1 MISRRSVR
9 GQALVESLVAMLVL
23 GPLLIATLSLAQRQT
38 AQQTAQSAAWAGAI
52 AAHHG
57 IDLAGLSATDDAVN
71 GRVAVSLQRT
81 AVPGAAETAE
91 DIAFALLQPA
101 LAVGS
106 GRLELARADARR
118 ATASVA
124 PAQWLDSVWTI
135 DGPDRG
141 QRAELSVLVDDWAAP
156 DAAAVWRRTSA
167 LSTAGR
173 IDAWRSTLRWAIEPM
188 RLFEPAIARLCL
200 GRIDPDIV
208 PMDRLPA
215 IRPES
220 VDLRTRPC

>member
-23 GPLLIATLSLAQRQT
+23 APLLLLTLSLAQRQT
-38 AQQTAQSAAWAGAI
+38 AQKTAQSAAWASAI

-81 AVPGAAETAE
+81 AVPGAAVTSE
-91 DIAFALLQPA
+91 DVAFALMQPA
-101 LAVGS
+101 LAVGA
-106 GRLELARADARR
+106 GGLDLARAEARR

-124 PAQWLDSVWTI
+124 PAQWLDIAWTN
-135 DGPDRG
+135 DGDDRG
-141 QRAELSVLVDDWAAP
+141 LRADLSVLVDDWAAP
-156 DAAAVWRRTSA
+156 DAAAVWRRTAA

-173 IDAWRSTLRWAIEPM
+173 IDAWRSTLRWAVQPM

-208 PMDRLPA
+208 PTDRLPA
-215 IRPES
+215 LRPES

>member
-1 MISRRSVR
+1 MISRRSVS

-23 GPLLIATLSLAQRQT
+23 GPLLLATLSLAQRQT
-38 AQQTAQSAAWAGAI
+38 AQQTAQSAAWASAI

-57 IDLAGLSATDDAVN
+57 IDLAGLSATDDAEN

-81 AVPGAAETAE
+81 TVPGAAETSE
-91 DIAFALLQPA
+91 DVAFALLQPA
-101 LAVGS
+101 LAVGA
-106 GRLELARADARR
+106 GGLDLARAEARR

-124 PAQWLDSVWTI
+124 PAEWLDIAWTS
-135 DGPDRG
+135 DGDDRG
-141 QRAELSVLVDDWAAP
+141 LRADLSVLVDDWAAP
-156 DAAAVWRRTSA
+156 DAAAVWRRTAA

-173 IDAWRSTLRWAIEPM
+173 IDAWRSTLRWAVEPM

-215 IRPES
+215 VRPES
-220 VDLRTRPC
+220 VDLRSRPC

>member
-1 MISRRSVR
+1 MISRPTAR

-23 GPLLIATLSLAQRQT
+23 VPLLFATLGLAERQV
-38 AQQTAQSAAWAGAI
+38 AQQAAQSAAWAGAI

-57 IDLAGLSATDDAVN
+57 IDVAALSATDDAVN
-71 GRVAVSLQRT
+71 GRVEVSLQRM

-101 LAVGS
+101 LAAGS
-106 GRLELARADARR
+106 GRLDLARGEGRR
-118 ATASVA
+118 ATARLA
-124 PAQWLDSVWTI
+124 PAARSGTAWMI
-135 DGPDRG
+135 DGPDQG
-141 QRAELSVLVDDWAAP
+141 QREDLYVLVDDWAAP
-156 DAAAVWRRTSA
+156 DAAAVWRRTAA

-173 IDAWRSTLRWAIEPM
+173 IDAWRPALQWAIEPM

-208 PMDRLPA
+208 PMDRLPTV
-215 IRPES
+215 RPES
-220 VDLRTRPC
+220 ADLRVRPC

>member
-1 MISRRSVR
+1 MISRRSVS

-23 GPLLIATLSLAQRQT
+23 GPLLLATLSLAQRQT
-38 AQQTAQSAAWAGAI
+38 AQQTAQSAAWASAI

-57 IDLAGLSATDDAVN
+57 IDLAELSATDDAVN

-81 AVPGAAETAE
+81 AVPDAAETSE
-91 DIAFALLQPA
+91 DVAFALLQPA
-101 LAVGS
+101 LAVGA
-106 GRLELARADARR
+106 GGLDLARDEARR

-124 PAQWLDSVWTI
+124 PAEWLDIAWTS
-135 DGPDRG
+135 DGDDRG
-141 QRAELSVLVDDWAAP
+141 LRADLSVLVDDWAAP
-156 DAAAVWRRTSA
+156 DAAAVWRRTAA

-173 IDAWRSTLRWAIEPM
+173 IDAWRSTLRWAVEPM

-215 IRPES
+215 VRPES
-220 VDLRTRPC
+220 VDLRSRPC

>member
-1 MISRRSVR
+1 MIYRRSVC

-23 GPLLIATLSLAQRQT
+23 GPLLLVTLSLAQRQT

-57 IDLAGLSATDDAVN
+57 IDLAGLSAADDAVN
-71 GRVAVSLQRT
+71 GRVTVSIQQA
-81 AVPGAAETAE
+81 AVPGAAETSE

-101 LAVGS
+101 LAVGA
-106 GRLELARADARR
+106 GDLDLARAEVRR
-118 ATASVA
+118 ASASVT
-124 PAQWLDSVWTI
+124 PADSLDIAWMS
-135 DGPDRG
+135 DGDDRDL
-141 QRAELSVLVDDWAAP
+141 RSDLSVLVDDWAAP
-156 DAAAVWRRTSA
+156 DAAAVWRRTAA

-173 IDAWRSTLRWAIEPM
+173 IDAWRSTLRWAVEPM
-188 RLFEPAIARLCL
+188 RLVEPAIARLCL

-208 PMDRLPA
+208 PTDRLPTV
-215 IRPES
+215 RPES